1 MVEEPN
7 LSSSVT
13 PLDLKGQGKEEVGRG
28 HQVILRG
35 PVILVEG
42 YSLPK
47 EVLQG
52 ESQENKYSD
61 LILFM

>member
-28 HQVILRG
+28 KLCRVTHLERTCDFG
-35 PVILVEG
+35 
-42 YSLPK
+42 
-47 EVLQG
+47 
-52 ESQENKYSD
+52 
-61 LILFM
+61 